1 MAISQVDYFF
11 LFVISY
17 VLVGLLTP
25 LMRKIALAQG
35 VLDRPNS
42 AHKSHKNPVPYL
54 GGVAIIIGVVIVSY
68 IALISNKFTWSNFW
82 LATSVLGPAVVMG
95 LVGLWDDLK
104 SLNPLPRFIGQS
116 IAGLVVAI
124 ILILNDNI
132 GNPTGIA
139 ALDAAITV
147 LWIVGICNSINFF
160 DNLDGGAAGTVAI
173 TAISLT
179 YLAITGDQY
188 FIAALSV
195 VVAGS
200 TLGFLIWNRAP
211 ARIYMGDAG
220 ALFLGLLIATLTVR
234 FKPSTDNS
242 VSSFAIPVLLLAI
255 PILDTTVAVISRLRR
270 KVSPFQGGKD
280 HLSHRLVRAGLSR
293 RLSAITLWS
302 LTGLF
307 SFFAILIS
315 LPNNSYEIFIVTVAS
330 SFWLLLFISF
340 FRTKDY

>member
-1 MAISQVDYFF
+1 
-11 LFVISY
+11 
-17 VLVGLLTP
+17 
-25 LMRKIALAQG
+25 
-35 VLDRPNS
+35 
-42 AHKSHKNPVPYL
+42 
-54 GGVAIIIGVVIVSY
+54 
-68 IALISNKFTWSNFW
+68 
-82 LATSVLGPAVVMG
+82 
-95 LVGLWDDLK
+95 
-104 SLNPLPRFIGQS
+104 
-116 IAGLVVAI
+116 
-124 ILILNDNI
+124 LILNDNV
-132 GNPTGIA
+132 GNPTGIT

-188 FIAALSV
+188 FIAALAV

-200 TLGFLIWNRAP
+200 TLGFLVWNRAP

-242 VSSFAIPVLLLAI
+242 VASFAIPVLLLAI
-255 PILDTTVAVISRLRR
+255 PILDTTVAVFSRLRR

-280 HLSHRLVRAGLSR
+280 HLSHRLVRLGLSR
-293 RLSAITLWS
+293 KSSAIILWS

-307 SFFAILIS
+307 SFFAVLIS
-315 LPNNSYEIFIVTVAS
+315 LPTNKYELIIATVAS
-330 SFWLLLFISF
+330 SFWLVLFQYF

>member
-1 MAISQVDYFF
+1 MAISQVDYFL

-82 LATSVLGPAVVMG
+82 LATSVLGPAIVMG

-116 IAGLVVAI
+116 IAGLVVSI

-132 GNPTGIA
+132 GNPTGIT

-188 FIAALSV
+188 FIAALAV

-200 TLGFLIWNRAP
+200 TLGFLFWNRAP

-242 VSSFAIPVLLLAI
+242 VSSFATPVLLLAI
-255 PILDTTVAVISRLRR
+255 PILDTTVAVLSRLRR

-280 HLSHRLVRAGLSR
+280 HLSHRLVRYGLSR
-293 RLSAITLWS
+293 KVSAIMLWLLSALY
-302 LTGLF
+302 GLF
-307 SFFAILIS
+307 AVLIS
-315 LPNNSYEIFIVTVAS
+315 LQNFYYEFLVLTIALVVWIS
-330 SFWLLLFISF
+330 LFALF
-340 FRTKDY
+340 LNTKDE

>member
-1 MAISQVDYFF
+1 
-11 LFVISY
+11 
-17 VLVGLLTP
+17 
-25 LMRKIALAQG
+25 
-35 VLDRPNS
+35 
-42 AHKSHKNPVPYL
+42 
-54 GGVAIIIGVVIVSY
+54 
-68 IALISNKFTWSNFW
+68 
-82 LATSVLGPAVVMG
+82 MG

-124 ILILNDNI
+124 ILIVNDNI
-132 GNPTGIA
+132 GNPTGVTV
-139 ALDAAITV
+139 LDAAITI

-188 FIAALSV
+188 FIAALSI

-234 FKPSTDNS
+234 FNPSTDNS
-242 VSSFAIPVLLLAI
+242 ATSFAIPVLLLAI
-255 PILDTTVAVISRLRR
+255 PILDTTVAVFSRLRR

-280 HLSHRLVRAGLSR
+280 HLSHRLVRYGLSR
-293 RLSAITLWS
+293 KASALTLWLLSALY
-302 LTGLF
+302 GLF
-307 SFFAILIS
+307 AALIS
-315 LPNNSYEIFIVTVAS
+315 LQNFNYDFLISAIAS
-330 SFWLLLFISF
+330 VFWISLLVLFLN
-340 FRTKDY
+340 TKDE

>member
-1 MAISQVDYFF
+1 MTISQVDYFL

-25 LMRKIALAQG
+25 VMRKIALAQG
-35 VLDRPNS
+35 VLDHPNS

-54 GGVAIIIGVVIVSY
+54 GGVAIIIGVVVISY
-68 IALISNKFTWSNFW
+68 IALISNNFTWSNFW
-82 LATSVLGPAVVMG
+82 LATSVLGPAIAMG

-124 ILILNDNI
+124 VLVLNNNV
-132 GNPTGIA
+132 GNPTGITL
-139 ALDAAITV
+139 LDVSITV

-173 TAISLT
+173 AAISLT

-188 FIAALSV
+188 FIAALSIV
-195 VVAGS
+195 IAGS
-200 TLGFLIWNRAP
+200 TLGFLIWNRVP

-220 ALFLGLLIATLTVR
+220 ALFLGILLAILTVR
-234 FKPSTDNS
+234 FKPTTETS
-242 VSSFAIPVLLLAI
+242 VSSFAIPILLLAV
-255 PILDTTVAVISRLRR
+255 PILDTTVAVFSRLRR

-293 RLSAITLWS
+293 KLSAITLWG
-302 LTGLF
+302 LTSLF

-315 LPNNSYEIFIVTVAS
+315 QQNNGFELIIVLLS
-330 SFWLLLFISF
+330 MIFWLFLFVYF
-340 FRTKDY
+340 FRTKDN

>member
-42 AHKSHKNPVPYL
+42 AHKSHKKPVPYL

-68 IALISNKFTWSNFW
+68 IALISNNFTWSNFW
-82 LATSVLGPAVVMG
+82 LATSILGPAVVMG

-104 SLNPLPRFIGQS
+104 SLNPLPRFIGQT

-132 GNPTGIA
+132 GNPTGVTV
-139 ALDAAITV
+139 LDAAITV

-173 TAISLT
+173 TAILLT

-188 FIAALSV
+188 FIAALAI

-234 FKPSTDNS
+234 FKPSTDYS

-255 PILDTTVAVISRLRR
+255 PILDTTVAVLSRLRR

-280 HLSHRLVRAGLSR
+280 HLSHRLVRYGLSR
-293 RLSAITLWS
+293 KVSAITLWLLS
-302 LTGLF
+302 ALYGLF
-307 SFFAILIS
+307 AVLIS
-315 LPNNSYEIFIVTVAS
+315 LQNFNYEFLILTLALVVWIS
-330 SFWLLLFISF
+330 LLALFLN
-340 FRTKDY
+340 TKDE